1 MPAGRRRVRLGSMET
16 FELTSSA
23 FADEQRIPAQY
34 TTDGDDTPPPLAWS
48 APPPTTRM
56 LVVIVE
62 DPDAARTQRVHWI
75 AWGMPATAGVL
86 DATSGARH
94 EGTNSFGLRGYRG
107 PCPPHGDGP
116 HRYVFRV
123 YALDRD
129 VALLGDADVRELVS
143 AIHHHVVGI
152 AELVGI
158 YER

>member
-1 MPAGRRRVRLGSMET
+1 MPTRRRRVRLGAMET
-16 FELTSSA
+16 FELTSTA
-23 FADEQRIPAQY
+23 FADEQRIPAQH
-34 TTDGDDTPPPLAWS
+34 TTDGADTPPPLAWS
-48 APPPTTRM
+48 APPPATRM

-75 AWGMPATAGVL
+75 AWGMPATDGQL
-86 DATSGARH
+86 DATTGPPH
-94 EGTNSFGLRGYRG
+94 EGTNSFGTRGYRG

-123 YALDRD
+123 YALDRE
-129 VALLGDADVRELVS
+129 VALFPDADVRELVS